1 MSMYKGI
8 EHTAIA
14 TPDPEALASW
24 YDRIL
29 NFPIVHRYAGNVFV
43 KAPDDTMLEIIPSEG
58 DQAETQ
64 MKTPGIR
71 HLAISVDDFEAG
83 KKDLESKGVEIV
95 QEVNASGNR
104 LAFFLDPEGNILHLI
119 HRETPIV

>member
-1 MSMYKGI
+1 MYNGI

-24 YDRIL
+24 YQQNL
-29 NFPIVHRYAGNVFV
+29 EMPIVHRYAGNVFV
-43 KAPDDTMLEIIPSEG
+43 RASDGSMLEIIPSEG
-58 DQAETQ
+58 DAVATA

-71 HLAISVDDFEAG
+71 HIAIKVDDFDEG
-83 KKDLESKGVEIV
+83 VKDLESKGIEIV
-95 QEVNASGNR
+95 QFVEAGPNR

-119 HRETPIV
+119 HRGEPI